1 MSNTVYYQWG
11 KSTQGPLLIMKYG
24 GSNDGW
30 DGYTRKFMGY
40 SLREAFRK
48 FKENVGI
55 KRAKLVKVDW
65 LFFGIY

>member
-1 MSNTVYYQWG
+1 MKNTVYYQWG
-11 KSTQGPLLIMKYG
+11 NSTQGPMLILKYG
-24 GSNDGW
+24 GSNDDW
-30 DGYTRKFMGY
+30 DGYTRKYMGY

-65 LFFGIY
+65 LFL